1 MKKQLISVAAMI
13 ALVACSSVGPVRIS
27 IPFEEGKAR
36 TMLKPGDN
44 QVTGRVMVGLSSGT
58 IVTCAGNVVSLVP
71 VTAYAREWARQFYE
85 LDTGRYG
92 SLNQAFRMDSR
103 ESQVKFVG
111 ADAFYA
117 ATRTTHCDDD
127 GDFSFENVA
136 NGEFLVVAKT
146 RWLGKD
152 HDYYD
157 FMYGVND
164 AQEEDGSVMEKVRL
178 KGHDAVD
185 LQWAPPSAELL
196 GGQGLSSGR

>member
-1 MKKQLISVAAMI
+1 MKKEFMSVAAMI
-13 ALVACSSVGPVRIS
+13 VLVACSSGAPVRIS
-27 IPFEEGKAR
+27 VPFEEGKAR
-36 TMLKPGDN
+36 AMLKSGDN
-44 QVTGRVMVGLSSGT
+44 QVSGRVMVGLSSGT

-71 VTAYAREWARQFYE
+71 VTAYAREWARHFYE

-92 SLNQAFRMDSR
+92 TLNQAFRMDSR
-103 ESQVKFVG
+103 ESPVKFVG

-117 ATRTTHCDDD
+117 ATRTTRCDED
-127 GDFSFENVA
+127 GDFNFENVA

-164 AQEEDGSVMEKVRL
+164 AQEEDGSVMEKIRL
-178 KGHDAVD
+178 KGHDSVD
-185 LQWAPPSAELL
+185 LQWAPPSPELL
-196 GGQGLSSGR
+196 GGQGLAGGR